1 MRYVNRL
8 FLCAFIGLT
17 VFDAFGQDLSKV
29 KLKSTQLSERVYFI
43 EPVPGLAGNLA
54 VSVGEDGI
62 LLVDDQMMPLTSKI
76 EAAVARIQSGPIDFL
91 VNTHYHYDH
100 AGGNAAFGDVSTLV
114 AHANVRKR
122 LAEGREAGA
131 RFIEGERP
139 RQALP
144 VITFKQSLTF
154 HWNGEDVDVI
164 HFPNPSHTDG
174 DSVIYFRRSNVL
186 HTGDQYVNLGGFPY
200 IDRDVGGSATGL
212 RDNIAAILEM
222 IDEETKII
230 PGHGPLA
237 RKGDLKAFHGLVAE
251 SIAIVAT
258 GREAGMNLAE
268 IQAAGLPDKFSDAK
282 GFMPE
287 AAWIQFVY
295 ASLED

>member
-17 VFDAFGQDLSKV
+17 VFDAYGQDLSEV

-62 LLVDDQMMPLTSKI
+62 LLVDDQMMPLTS
-76 EAAVARIQSGPIDFL
+76 RIQSGPIDFL

-144 VITFKQSLTF
+144 VITFKQSVTF

-186 HTGDQYVNLGGFPY
+186 HTGDQYVNLCGFPY

-237 RKGDLKAFHGLVAE
+237 RKGDLKAFHRLVAE

>member
-8 FLCAFIGLT
+8 FVCVFIGLT
-17 VFDAFGQDLSKV
+17 AFGAFGQDLSEV
-29 KLKSTQLSERVYFI
+29 NLKSTQLSETVYFI

-62 LLVDDQMMPLTSKI
+62 LLVDDQMMPLASKI
-76 EAAVARIQSGPIDFL
+76 EAAVAGIQSGPIDFL
-91 VNTHYHYDH
+91 INTHYHYDH
-100 AGGNAAFGDVSTLV
+100 AGGNAAFGDISTLV

-131 RFIEGERP
+131 RFIVGERP

-144 VITFKQSLTF
+144 VITFKQSVTF

-164 HFPNPSHTDG
+164 HFPSPSHTDG

-186 HTGDQYVNLGGFPY
+186 HTGDQYVNLSGFPY

-212 RDNIAAILEM
+212 RDNVEAMLEM

-230 PGHGPLA
+230 PGHGRLA
-237 RKGDLKAFHGLVAE
+237 RKADLKAFHGLVAE
-251 SIAIVAT
+251 SIAIVAA

-268 IQAAGLPDKFSDAK
+268 IQAAGLPDKFADAK

-287 AAWIQFVY
+287 EAWIQFVY